1 MAFIPKP
8 DTGTLFSKTPEQGKR
23 LPILEGKA
31 SISREL
37 LLKLIADMK
46 ATGLAEFEVTVWP
59 ASTDRETGQIRLTAQ
74 GNKMYGV
81 SIKPPYV
88 APQQGFQQQPQRQ
101 APQQFTGLEDFQ
113 APQQQYAQSPQ
124 QQRPMSLELDDDVP
138 F

>member
-88 APQQGFQQQPQRQ
+88 AGQQASQPRQ
-101 APQQFTGLEDFQ
+101 AAPANQFAGLEDFQ